1 VTRRRKVAALAILM
15 LAAAAG
21 AGAYLATEIPA
32 ADRDPH
38 PFNHDRNATWL
49 EHRWLE
55 KTQPMAATES
65 LLAMLSA
72 HGIRYVYPHVIP
84 FDRSGRL
91 PPHSREQMRAFLGA
105 ARRVAPDMKVLPWI
119 GGVRV
124 GYRRMRA
131 GTVDLTDITQR
142 QQIVAECRGL
152 IDEGFDGIHLNVE
165 PLDDGNVEFIALLNA
180 LRTAVGPNRILS
192 VSTVR
197 PAPFSLP
204 GTHNFV
210 WTAAYYRRI
219 AAVADQIVVMVYDTG
234 LPTTALYRR
243 YVSYAARFMTETL
256 GPQSRTRVQL
266 GVPSY
271 DESGIMHRAK
281 VETLENA
288 LLGVVSGLRG
298 AGHGGTFEGVAIYAE
313 WTTDEEEWNAYE
325 RLWRGHHEDAPA
337 GSGSGASDLEIA
349 R

>member
-1 VTRRRKVAALAILM
+1 VRLRRKL
-15 LAAAAG
+15 AAG
-21 AGAYLATEIPA
+21 AVVGLVGAGALAGYLATEVPTP
-32 ADRDPH
+32 DRGPH
-38 PFNHDRNATWL
+38 PFNQDRNATWL

-55 KTQPMAATES
+55 KAQPVAATES
-65 LLAMLSA
+65 LLTMLSA
-72 HGIRYVYPHVIP
+72 HGVRYVYPHLIP

-91 PPHSREQMRAFLGA
+91 PVHSREQMRAFLAA

-142 QQIVAECRGL
+142 QQIMAESRGL
-152 IDEGFDGIHLNVE
+152 VDEGFDGVHLNVE
-165 PLDDGNVEFIALLNA
+165 PVDDGNVEFIALLNA
-180 LRTAVGPNRILS
+180 LRTAVGPDKILS

-197 PAPFSLP
+197 PAPMAIP
-204 GTHNFV
+204 GARNFV
-210 WTAAYYRRI
+210 WTAPYYRRV

-234 LPTTALYRR
+234 LPTTALYQR
-243 YVSYAARFMTETL
+243 YVSYASRLMTETL

-271 DESGIMHRAK
+271 DETGLMHRAG

-298 AGHGGTFEGVAIYAE
+298 AGHGGTFEGIAIYAE
-313 WTTDEEEWNAYE
+313 WTTDIPEWGAYE
-325 RLWRGHHEDAPA
+325 RIWRGRAA
-337 GSGSGASDLEIA
+337 GATPDLGASSLEVA

>member
-1 VTRRRKVAALAILM
+1 VTRRKKVALAGLVVLAI
-15 LAAAAG
+15 AG
-21 AGAYLATEIPA
+21 GVGAYLATEVPA

-38 PFNHDRNATWL
+38 PFNQDRNATWL

-55 KTQPMAATES
+55 KAQPIAATES
-65 LLAMLSA
+65 LLATLSA
-72 HGIRYVYPHVIP
+72 RGIRYVYPHVIP

-91 PPHSREQMRAFLGA
+91 PNHSREQMRSFLAA
-105 ARRVAPDMKVLPWI
+105 ARRVAPEMKVLPWI

-152 IDEGFDGIHLNVE
+152 IDEGFDGVHVNIE
-165 PLDDGNVEFIALLNA
+165 PIDDGNVEFIALLNA
-180 LRTAVGPNRILS
+180 LRTAVGPDRVLS
-192 VSTVR
+192 LSTIR
-197 PAPFSLP
+197 PAPMAVP
-204 GTHNFV
+204 GARNFV
-210 WTAAYYRRI
+210 WTAEYYRRI

-256 GPQSRTRVQL
+256 GPHSRTRVQL

-298 AGHGGTFEGVAIYAE
+298 AGQGGTFEGVAIYAE
-313 WTTDEEEWNAYE
+313 WTTEDQEWADYD
-325 RLWRGHHEDAPA
+325 LIWRGRKDAPGPLGEGA
-337 GSGSGASDLEIA
+337 GDLQVA

>member
-1 VTRRRKVAALAILM
+1 VRLPRLAVGAIVVLVGTGAL
-15 LAAAAG
+15 G
-21 AGAYLATEIPA
+21 GYLATKVPA
-32 ADRDPH
+32 PDRDPH
-38 PFNHDRNATWL
+38 PFNQDRNATWL

-55 KTQPMAATES
+55 KAQPAAATES
-65 LLAMLSA
+65 LLTMLSA
-72 HGIRYVYPHVIP
+72 HGVRYVYPHLIP

-91 PPHSREQMRAFLGA
+91 PVHSRDQMRAFLGA

-142 QQIVAECRGL
+142 QQIVAESRGL
-152 IDEGFDGIHLNVE
+152 IDEGFDGVHLNVE
-165 PLDDGNVEFIALLNA
+165 PVDDGNVEFIALLNA
-180 LRTAVGPNRILS
+180 LRTAVGPDKILS

-197 PAPFSLP
+197 PAPMAVP
-204 GTHNFV
+204 GARNFV
-210 WTAAYYRRI
+210 WTAPYYRRV

-243 YVSYAARFMTETL
+243 YVSYASRLMTETL

-271 DESGIMHRAK
+271 DETGLMHRAG

-298 AGHGGTFEGVAIYAE
+298 AGHGGTFEGIAIYAE
-313 WTTDEEEWNAYE
+313 WTTDDPEWGIYE
-325 RLWRGHHEDAPA
+325 RIWRGRAESTTPELV
-337 GSGSGASDLEIA
+337 S
-349 R
+349 RP